1 MIKIDI
7 SNLFCY
13 MVCNTGRVMNTRY
26 FPFYILDIVPVKLF
40 YSIVDSGSVSLSV
53 SVFYTNLESPL
64 GWSLSAMCG
73 KSDGLGFLLD

>member
-1 MIKIDI
+1 MI
-7 SNLFCY
+7 
-13 MVCNTGRVMNTRY
+13 MNTRY

-40 YSIVDSGSVSLSV
+40 YNAVVQFHFPSPL